1 MLSAQNEINC
11 TLPVLLY
18 CSLEELLLS
27 PASDHANRSIIGLQ
41 LERTIIF
48 VTSFSH
54 ALSDCIFDWI
64 LHLIFQSKKSWT
76 LSSMNFK
83 LTVAVKQS
91 KAKLANAVYEKKE
104 AKPNT

>member
-1 MLSAQNEINC
+1 MTVKC
-11 TLPVLLY
+11 TKRKKLYIATIGVLLF
-18 CSLEELLLS
+18 EEGHLS

-64 LHLIFQSKKSWT
+64 LHLIFQSKKS
-76 LSSMNFK
+76 
-83 LTVAVKQS
+83 
-91 KAKLANAVYEKKE
+91 
-104 AKPNT
+104 